1 MTVVLIHNQVYRQTS
16 CWTSNRKNFREM
28 TSRQKKSTAVF
39 TAHNLLPTEYTQH
52 EIQHKKR
59 AQNDQT
65 NKVDPRRPK
74 ADGVIHLQ
82 GPKQDG

>member
-1 MTVVLIHNQVYRQTS
+1 
-16 CWTSNRKNFREM
+16 M

-39 TAHNLLPTEYTQH
+39 TAHNLLPAEYTQH
-52 EIQHKKR
+52 KIQHKKR

-65 NKVDPRRPK
+65 NKVDPWRLPT
-74 ADGVIHLQ
+74 DGVIHLQ